1 MRPILPLLTLAV
13 LLGGCSGLPILG
25 KRAAAPAPEPAP
37 QVAQPGLSAPPP
49 RPGAR
54 TAETLDTTTPEQRAA
69 ATATPAPAA
78 EAPLGRVAVSLGAPT
93 VAGFWLRS
101 ALVEQAGPGL
111 VKTAA
116 GKTVQVELQP
126 GEGAAQLSLAAY
138 RALGLSLT
146 DLPEVEVYRR

>member
-1 MRPILPLLTLAV
+1 MRPILPLLTLAL
-13 LLGGCSGLPILG
+13 LLGGCSGLPFPG
-25 KRAAAPAPEPAP
+25 KRAAAPVPAVAP
-37 QVAQPGLSAPPP
+37 QVTQPALAAPPP

-69 ATATPAPAA
+69 AIATPAPAA
-78 EAPLGRVAVSLGAPT
+78 TAPIGRVSVSLGAPT
-93 VAGFWLRS
+93 VAGFWLKS
-101 ALVEQAGPGL
+101 ALVGQAGPGL

-138 RALGLSLT
+138 RALGLALT